1 MQRES
6 QPEREGQGFVEGGQG
21 GDRLATPALCLIIIG
36 FDYAPDMMADI
47 KFSSPPLARTVKL
60 LARLPRLYWLVFPES
75 QKQSP
80 DSTTRKTDAARGYR
94 W

>member
-1 MQRES
+1 MEEQGDGRGSKEARE
-6 QPEREGQGFVEGGQG
+6 
-21 GDRLATPALCLIIIG
+21 RLATPALRLIIIG

-60 LARLPRLYWLVFPES
+60 LARLPRLYWLVFRES

-80 DSTTRKTDAARGYR
+80 DSATRKTGAARGYR
-94 W
+94 WCGLFTI